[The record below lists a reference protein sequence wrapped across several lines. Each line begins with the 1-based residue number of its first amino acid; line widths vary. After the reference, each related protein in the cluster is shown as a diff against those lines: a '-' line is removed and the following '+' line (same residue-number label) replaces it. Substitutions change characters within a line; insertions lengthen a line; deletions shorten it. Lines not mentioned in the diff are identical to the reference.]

1 MEVRSKLPILSRR
14 QFFRVG
20 GVGVSGFFLQP
31 LARPLRISASEKV
44 KPRGTAEVCIFLNLS
59 GGPAHI
65 DTFDIKEGNWT
76 PPDFD
81 IRTVKPG
88 IRMPYGL
95 FPKLSEMMNQLV
107 LVRSLQAW
115 ETEHIRGQYYLQ
127 VAHQTSPA
135 RNKEMPSLGSVIAYE
150 CSQRRRSSDFLP
162 PYVAMNFTSG
172 PFRVIGEGCLD
183 SSFTPLTLEISEKG
197 FDFVVP
203 DTEKSRFQR
212 RWEFLQK
219 LSNPQH
225 STMLEDTRFFQD
237 FDSFYRGAHAMM
249 ESPHI
254 SRVLQVQK
262 DERQRYGDSHL
273 GEACV
278 LARNLVRAGAG
289 TRFISI
295 AHSNWDLHRKI
306 YEKDGHYKLCRE
318 LDMALASLLSDLQS
332 SKSPDGRTLLETT
345 LVCCM
350 GEFGRT
356 PGQLTVNKGRDHHK
370 DAFCGVF
377 AGCGTQGGRIIG
389 ATDEIGAKVV
399 DPGWHKKR
407 PIYIEDVAATIYS
420 VMGIDWTKKITDT
433 PSGRAFEYIENQ
445 SGTDFIDPDEIS
457 ELFA

>member
-1 MEVRSKLPILSRR
+1 MVWPLNVVADQK
-14 QFFRVG
+14 
-20 GVGVSGFFLQP
+20 VS
-31 LARPLRISASEKV
+31 
-44 KPRGTAEVCIFLNLS
+44 PRGTAEFCIFINLS
-59 GGPAHI
+59 GGAPHV
-65 DTFDIKEGNWT
+65 DTFDIKEGKWT

-81 IRTVKPG
+81 IRTIKPG
-88 IRMPYGL
+88 VRMPYGL
-95 FPKLSEMMNQLV
+95 FPQLSAKLDQLV

-115 ETEHIRGQYYLQ
+115 ENEHIRGQYYLQ

-150 CSQRRRSSDFLP
+150 CGQRRRSGDFLP

-183 SSFTPLTLEISEKG
+183 SKCAPLTLEISDKG

-203 DTEKSRFQR
+203 DADKARFER

-219 LSNPQH
+219 LAGAQSSN
-225 STMLEDTRFFQD
+225 SLEGNRFFQD
-237 FDSFYRGAHAMM
+237 FDAYYRGAHAMM
-249 ESPHI
+249 ESPEI
-254 SRVLQVQK
+254 ARILQVQA
-262 DERQRYGDSHL
+262 DERQRYGGSRL

-278 LARNLVRAGAG
+278 LARNLVKADAG
-289 TRFISI
+289 TQFIMIS
-295 AHSNWDLHRKI
+295 HFGWDLHRKI
-306 YEKDGHYKLCRE
+306 YDKEGHYKLCRE
-318 LDMALASLLSDLQS
+318 LDLALAGLLSDLEANRT
-332 SKSPDGRTLLETT
+332 KDGKTLLEKT
-345 LVCCM
+345 LICCL

-356 PGQLTVNKGRDHHK
+356 PGPLTVNDGRDHHK

-377 AGCGTQGGRIIG
+377 AGAGARGGKIIG
-389 ATDEIGAKVV
+389 ATDELGAKVV

-420 VMGIDWTKKITDT
+420 VMGIDWTKRIVDT

-445 SGTDFIDPDEIS
+445 SGTDFIYPEEIS